1 MSLNSSQLFNDP
13 RLGQAREL
21 VLQALAEHQKKIV
34 GIRPPNPE
42 WVADVAAQIAQFA
55 QDRGGPLY
63 YPYISS
69 GMGNGAL
76 IELTDGSI
84 KYDFINGI
92 GAHFGHSLP
101 GIVSATF
108 DALLA
113 DTVMQGNLQQ
123 SSSTADL
130 IHLLTTVSGLDHCFL
145 TTSGAMAA
153 ENALKMVFQAKMPRR
168 RLLAFEG
175 CFMGRTIAL
184 ASVTDKAAYREG
196 LPIAID
202 VDYVPFFSDN
212 DPDGST
218 LRAVATLKSHL
229 KRYPGD
235 HAGMAFELV
244 QGEGGYYTAP
254 RSFFV
259 ALMDVLRA
267 HEVAI
272 IVDEIQT
279 FGRLSRLFAFQHF
292 ELDDYVDVVT
302 VGKITQVCA
311 TLFRAQFKPRPGL
324 ISQTFTGASTAIAAG
339 IYIINQLVGG
349 GYFGPNG
356 INMTLGTYF
365 SDRLAEFSLRMP
377 SVVSGPFGMGMMV
390 AFTPF
395 GGDEAKVKRFSLDL
409 YEAGVIGFTAGSS
422 PMRMRFLPPLGAV
435 SQSDIDAV
443 MACIGSVISK
453 GGIGNV
459 T

>member
-1 MSLNSSQLFNDP
+1 MTLHSSELFNDP
-13 RLGQAREL
+13 RLAQARNL
-21 VLQALAEHQKKIV
+21 VLQALSDHQKGIV
-34 GIRPPNPE
+34 GIRPATPNLVSG
-42 WVADVAAQIAQFA
+42 VADQIAQFA

-69 GMGNGAL
+69 GLGNGAL

-101 GIVSATF
+101 GVVSATF

-123 SSSTADL
+123 SSSTVDM

-202 VDYVPFFSDN
+202 VDYVPFFSED
-212 DPDGST
+212 DPEGST
-218 LRAVATLKSHL
+218 SRAVATLKSHL
-229 KRYPGD
+229 KRYVGD
-235 HAGMAFELV
+235 HAAMAFELV

-267 HEVAI
+267 HDVAI

-292 ELDDYVDVVT
+292 ELDEYVDVVT
-302 VGKITQVCA
+302 VGKITQVCG
-311 TLFRAQFKPRPGL
+311 TLFRSKFKPRPGL
-324 ISQTFTGASTAIAAG
+324 VSQTFTGASTAIAAG
-339 IYIINQLVGG
+339 IYIINQLIAC
-349 GYFGPNG
+349 GYFGPHG
-356 INMTLGTYF
+356 LNMTLGTYF
-365 SDRLAEFSLRMP
+365 SDRLEELSHRMP
-377 SVVSGPFGMGMMV
+377 SVVGGPFGTGMMV

-395 GGDEAKVKRFSLDL
+395 GGDAAKVKQFSLDL
-409 YEAGVIGFTAGSS
+409 FEAGVIGFTAGSS

-443 MACIGSVISK
+443 MACIEGVISK
-453 GGIGNV
+453 GGI
-459 T
+459 